1 MRLRNVISVIIYGGG
16 AALGLAGLIMLQAGT
31 SIFHAMM
38 FVVAAITLMCGGVI
52 YMLATDDLES
62 RDQMLPDEARIDLRS
77 RPGRA
82 REHEPVHA

>member
-1 MRLRNVISVIIYGGG
+1 MRLRNAISGIVYGGG
-16 AALGLAGLIMLQAGT
+16 AALGLIGLVMLQAQD
-31 SIFHAMM
+31 SVFHAMM
-38 FVVAAITLMCGGVI
+38 FVVAAITLMCAGVI

-62 RDQMLPDEARIDLRS
+62 RKEMLPDEARIDLRS